1 MSIYKVGEFAE
12 KIGVSISTLQRW
24 DRTDVLKS
32 RRTPTNQ
39 RYYTDEDLNKV
50 LNLETETKSKRKNV
64 GYCRVLSNDQKQ
76 YLENQKEFVS
86 VYSLSHGVILDE
98 IYTDI
103 DSGLNYKRKN
113 WSTLLKLVENNEID
127 KIYVTYKDRFVRF
140 GYEWFED
147 FCTSHGTEIIVL
159 NQKQT
164 SPAEE
169 LTEDLLSILHVFSE
183 RNNDLKKYKIEIN
196 KELKEINEKKDER
209 DWKSNSNYYKSSQNQ
224 NISQ

>member
-1 MSIYKVGEFAE
+1 MTIYKVGEFAE
-12 KIGVSISTLQRW
+12 KVGVSISTLQRW

-50 LNLETETKSKRKNV
+50 LNLDDKTKSKRKNV
-64 GYCRVLSNDQKQ
+64 GYCRVSTQGQKQ
-76 YLENQKEFVS
+76 NLENQKEFVS

-103 DSGLNYKRKN
+103 GSGLNYKRKN

-140 GYEWFED
+140 GYEWFEE
-147 FCTSHGTEIIVL
+147 FCATHGTEIIVL

-164 SPAEE
+164 SPEEE
-169 LTEDLLSILHVFSE
+169 LTEDLLSILHEFSE
-183 RNNDLKKYKIEIN
+183 MNYGLRKYKTEIN
-196 KELKEINEKKDER
+196 KELKEINEKKEER
-209 DWKSNSNYYKSSQNQ
+209 D
-224 NISQ
+224 

>member
-1 MSIYKVGEFAE
+1 MAIYKVGEFSE
-12 KIGVSISTLQRW
+12 KVGVSISTLQRW
-24 DRTDVLKS
+24 DRTNVLKS
-32 RRTPTNQ
+32 KRTPTNQ

-50 LNLETETKSKRKNV
+50 LNLEAGAESKRKNV
-64 GYCRVLSNDQKQ
+64 GYCRVSTQGQKHN
-76 YLENQKEFVS
+76 LENQKEFVS

-103 DSGLNYKRKN
+103 GSGLNYKRQN
-113 WSTLLKLVENNEID
+113 WNRLLKEVENNEID

-140 GYEWFED
+140 GYEWFEE

-164 SPAEE
+164 SPETE

-183 RNNDLKKYKIEIN
+183 RNNDLKKYKTEIN
-196 KELKEINEKKDER
+196 KELKEINEKKEKR
-209 DWKSNSNYYKSSQNQ
+209 N
-224 NISQ
+224 

>member
-1 MSIYKVGEFAE
+1 MANYKVGEFAE
-12 KIGVSISTLQRW
+12 KIGVSVSTLQRW
-24 DRTDVLKS
+24 DRTNVLKS

-50 LNLETETKSKRKNV
+50 LNSEAETKSKRKNV
-64 GYCRVLSNDQKQ
+64 GYCRVSTQEQKQ
-76 YLENQKEFVS
+76 NLENQKEFVS

-103 DSGLNYKRKN
+103 DNGLNYKRQN
-113 WSTLLKLVENNEID
+113 WNKLLKQVEANEID
-127 KIYVTYKDRFVRF
+127 KIYITYKDRFVRF
-140 GYEWFED
+140 GYEWFEE

-164 SPAEE
+164 SPEEE

-183 RNNDLKKYKIEIN
+183 RNDEFKKYKREIN
-196 KELKEINEKKDER
+196 KELKEINEKKEKR
-209 DWKSNSNYYKSSQNQ
+209 D
-224 NISQ
+224 

>member
-1 MSIYKVGEFAE
+1 MAIYKVGEFAE

-32 RRTPTNQ
+32 KRTPTNQ

-50 LNLETETKSKRKNV
+50 LSLEAETKFQRKNV
-64 GYCRVLSNDQKQ
+64 GYCRVSTQGQKQ
-76 YLENQKEFVS
+76 NLENQKEFVS

-103 DSGLNYKRKN
+103 GSGLNYKRKN
-113 WSTLLKLVENNEID
+113 WNKLLEEVANNEID

-147 FCTSHGTEIIVL
+147 FCSFHGTEIIVL

-164 SPAEE
+164 SPEEE
-169 LTEDLLSILHVFSE
+169 LTEDLLSILHVFSA
-183 RNNDLKKYKIEIN
+183 RSYSLRKYKTEIK
-196 KELKEINEKKDER
+196 KELKEINEKKE
-209 DWKSNSNYYKSSQNQ
+209 KGN
-224 NISQ
+224 

>member
-1 MSIYKVGEFAE
+1 MITYKVGEFAK

-39 RYYTDEDLNKV
+39 RYYTDEDLNRV
-50 LNLETETKSKRKNV
+50 LNLEEETKPKQKNV
-64 GYCRVLSNDQKQ
+64 GYCRVSTQEQKQ
-76 YLENQKEFVS
+76 NLENQKEFVS

-103 DSGLNYKRKN
+103 GSGLNYKRKN
-113 WSTLLKLVENNEID
+113 WNKLLKQIENNEID

-147 FCTSHGTEIIVL
+147 FCTSHGAEIIVL

-164 SPAEE
+164 SSEEE
-169 LTEDLLSILHVFSE
+169 LTEDLLSILHVFSA
-183 RNNDLKKYKIEIN
+183 RSYGLRKYKTEIN
-196 KELKEINEKKDER
+196 KELKEINAKKEKR
-209 DWKSNSNYYKSSQNQ
+209 T
-224 NISQ
+224 

>member
-1 MSIYKVGEFAE
+1 MAIYKVGEFAE
-12 KIGVSISTLQRW
+12 KVGVSISTLQRW

-50 LNLETETKSKRKNV
+50 LNLETKTKRKNV
-64 GYCRVLSNDQKQ
+64 GYCRVSTQNQKHN
-76 YLENQKEFVS
+76 LENQKEFVS

-103 DSGLNYKRKN
+103 GSGLNYKRQN
-113 WSTLLKLVENNEID
+113 WNKLLKQVEANEID

-140 GYEWFED
+140 GYDWFEE
-147 FCTSHGTEIIVL
+147 FCASHGTEIIVL

-164 SPAEE
+164 STEEE
-169 LTEDLLSILHVFSE
+169 LTEDLLSILHEFSE
-183 RNNDLKKYKIEIN
+183 RNYSLRKYKTAIN
-196 KELKEINEKKDER
+196 KELKEINEKKEKD
-209 DWKSNSNYYKSSQNQ
+209 N
-224 NISQ
+224 

>member
-1 MSIYKVGEFAE
+1 MSIYKVGEFSE
-12 KIGVSISTLQRW
+12 KVGISISTLQRW
-24 DRTDVLKS
+24 DRTNVLKS

-50 LNLETETKSKRKNV
+50 LNLETETKSNRKNV
-64 GYCRVLSNDQKQ
+64 GYCRVSTHDQKHN
-76 YLENQKEFVS
+76 LENQKEFVS
-86 VYSLSHGVILDE
+86 VYSLSHGVILDK

-140 GYEWFED
+140 GYEWFEE
-147 FCTSHGTEIIVL
+147 FCASHGTEIIVL

-164 SPAEE
+164 SPETE
-169 LTEDLLSILHVFSE
+169 LTEDLLSILHLFSE
-183 RNNDLKKYKIEIN
+183 RNNDFKKYKTKIN
-196 KELKEINEKKDER
+196 KELKETNEKKEER
-209 DWKSNSNYYKSSQNQ
+209 D
-224 NISQ
+224 